1 VVHLPPDVAGATGRR
16 DVAMLTGALSRAAER
31 TLPLMPRGVIGPF
44 AEVVGTLA
52 FLAAP
57 GARRAVR
64 GNLSVVAPGR
74 SGNGAARRVFVEQA
88 RNYVEIFSIPSM
100 DPKKLLAEL
109 RTDGW
114 EHVARAYVHGKGVI
128 LASAHLGPVS
138 FAGQM
143 VLAHGYPVALP
154 VEVATS
160 EFQRSVNR
168 ARGGAGLQLIN
179 TDSALGIFRFLRE
192 GKVLAIL
199 ADRAVTGVGERV
211 EFFGRPA
218 LLPSAAVVL
227 SMRTGAPLVP
237 CFAGRSDGHL
247 TATFEPPL
255 EIPNTGDRAA
265 DVREGVQRF
274 ARVLERYVRNA
285 PEEWTVF
292 EDFWR
297 GSR

>member
-1 VVHLPPDVAGATGRR
+1 
-16 DVAMLTGALSRAAER
+16 MLSAALSRAAER
-31 TLPLMPRGVIGPF
+31 ALPHLPRALRGPL

-52 FLAAP
+52 YLAAP
-57 GARRAVR
+57 GARRAVHANLAVIAPERNTR
-64 GNLSVVAPGR
+64 GVV
-74 SGNGAARRVFVEQA
+74 RRVFVEQT
-88 RNYVEIFSIPSM
+88 RNYFEIFSIPRL
-100 DPKKLLAEL
+100 DPMTLLAEV

-114 EHVARAYVHGKGVI
+114 EHVARAYERGKGVI

-138 FAGQM
+138 FVGQM

-154 VEVATS
+154 VEIATS

-192 GKVLAIL
+192 GKVLGIL

-211 EFFGRPA
+211 EFFGREA

-227 SMRTGAPLVP
+227 SLRTGAPLVP
-237 CFAGRSDGHL
+237 SFAGRRDGVL
-247 TATFEPPL
+247 TASFEPPL
-255 EIPNTGDRAA
+255 EIPNTGDRDA

-274 ARVLERYVRNA
+274 ARVLERYVRSA

-292 EDFWR
+292 EDFWHGPR
-297 GSR
+297 

>member
-1 VVHLPPDVAGATGRR
+1 MVHLPPDVAGAAGRH

-31 TLPLMPRGVIGPF
+31 ALPLMPKGVIGPF

-57 GARRAVR
+57 DARRAVR
-64 GNLSVVAPGR
+64 GNLHVVAPGR
-74 SGNGAARRVFVEQA
+74 SGNGAVRRVFVEQA
-88 RNYVEIFSIPSM
+88 RNYVEIFSIPRT

-114 EHVARAYVHGKGVI
+114 EHVSRAYEQGKGVI

-138 FAGQM
+138 FVGQM

-154 VEVATS
+154 VEVETS

-168 ARGGAGLQLIN
+168 ARGGAGLQLIR

-192 GKVLAIL
+192 GKVLGIL

-211 EFFGRPA
+211 EFFGREA

-237 CFAGRSDGHL
+237 SFAGRSDGVL
-247 TATFEPPL
+247 TASFEAPL

-274 ARVLERYVRNA
+274 ARVLERRVRSA
-285 PEEWTVF
+285 PEQWTVF

-297 GSR
+297 GTR

>member
-1 VVHLPPDVAGATGRR
+1 
-16 DVAMLTGALSRAAER
+16 MLTGALARAAER
-31 TLPLMPRGVIGPF
+31 VLPRIPQVLIGPF
-44 AEVVGTLA
+44 AEIVGTLA
-52 FLAAP
+52 YLAAP

-64 GNLSVVAPGR
+64 ANLAVIAPQR
-74 SGNGAARRVFVEQA
+74 NTPSTARRVFVEQA
-88 RNYVEIFSIPSM
+88 RNYVEIFSIPRIKS
-100 DPKKLLAEL
+100 KKLLAGL
-109 RTDGW
+109 QISGW
-114 EHVARAYVHGKGVI
+114 EHASRAYEQGKGVI

-138 FAGQM
+138 FVGQM

-154 VEVATS
+154 VEITTS
-160 EFQRSVNR
+160 EVQRSVNR
-168 ARGGAGLQLIN
+168 ARGGAGLQLIR
-179 TDSALGIFRFLRE
+179 TDSALGIYRFLRE
-192 GKVLAIL
+192 GKVLGIL

-211 EFFGRPA
+211 EFFGREA

-237 CFAGRSDGHL
+237 AFAGRGNGRL

-255 EIPNTGDRAA
+255 DLPNTGDRAA

-274 ARVLERYVRNA
+274 ARVLERYVRQH
-285 PEEWTVF
+285 PEQWTVF